1 MESSG
6 FRKRISERALLAGV
20 SLTPAVAAGLQSYYD
35 LLTRWNRT
43 INLTALGLEPV
54 SDQAIDRL
62 LIEPFTAGRLLMHA
76 TAWFDLGSGGGSP
89 AIPLKLAHPGVRLV
103 MVESKER
110 KAAFLKEATRVLK
123 LEHTTVETDRIA
135 TVAAHHTMAG
145 SVDVVSVRAVRIDP
159 ILFRSIRALLRPHGK
174 LVLFGA
180 KEADLAIPPDFQV
193 APSSTSGLHPE
204 PVALSWTG
212 L

>member
-6 FRKRISERALLAGV
+6 LLERISERALLAGV
-20 SLTPAVAAGLQSYYD
+20 SLTPAVAIELQSYYD

-43 INLTALGLEPV
+43 INLTAMGLEPV

-62 LIEPFTAGRLLMHA
+62 LIEPLTAGELIMHA
-76 TAWFDLGSGGGSP
+76 TTWFDLGSGGGSP
-89 AIPLKLAHPGVRLV
+89 AIPLKLAHPCVTLV

-123 LEHTTVETDRIA
+123 LEHTTVETDRIE

-145 SVDVVSVRAVRIDP
+145 SVDVISVRAVRIDP
-159 ILFRSIRALLRPHGK
+159 ILFRSVRALLRPRGK

-193 APSSTSGLHPE
+193 APSSTSGRYPE